1 MYSGRTFCG
10 FSIKAIG
17 RSGEPQWM
25 ISSEGECVGE
35 LGHDLVKPWD
45 LFEKR
50 QVSYTDRSLRR
61 FGLYLNLRYFRTA
74 AGLIPSEAKTFRWRF
89 ILRRPA
95 QTHQFS
101 RMIYPSRL
109 KRGRLKNLRPSVFA
123 GGQACM
129 RMCICVCAFQILL
142 REIIYQYSQNVS
154 YWKHNELR
162 HRRHKRELD
171 SACAQR

>member
-89 ILRRPA
+89 IILRRPA
-95 QTHQFS
+95 QTHQFF

-109 KRGRLKNLRPSVFA
+109 ERGRLKNLRPSVFA
-123 GGQACM
+123 GGGRRVCG
-129 RMCICVCAFQILL
+129 CVFVYV
-142 REIIYQYSQNVS
+142 RFKYFFV
-154 YWKHNELR
+154 K
-162 HRRHKRELD
+162 
-171 SACAQR
+171 